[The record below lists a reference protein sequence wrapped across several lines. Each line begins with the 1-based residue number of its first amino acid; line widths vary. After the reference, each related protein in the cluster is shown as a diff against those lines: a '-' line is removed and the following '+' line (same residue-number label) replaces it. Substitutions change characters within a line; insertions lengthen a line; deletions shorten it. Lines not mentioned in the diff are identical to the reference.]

1 MVVEPVPSALR
12 KSPPWHMKLG
22 ICPAVSQGSADF
34 ASRSIHAGVFIE
46 TRRGETHD
54 AVELGA
60 LVALGPAARALG
72 LAGAELAE
80 VFGRLGD
87 DVLEELKGDAAEGL
101 AWRRSALRSGYSCF
115 KICLSLGES
124 TQV

>member
-1 MVVEPVPSALR
+1 M
-12 KSPPWHMKLG
+12 
-22 ICPAVSQGSADF
+22 
-34 ASRSIHAGVFIE
+34 FIE